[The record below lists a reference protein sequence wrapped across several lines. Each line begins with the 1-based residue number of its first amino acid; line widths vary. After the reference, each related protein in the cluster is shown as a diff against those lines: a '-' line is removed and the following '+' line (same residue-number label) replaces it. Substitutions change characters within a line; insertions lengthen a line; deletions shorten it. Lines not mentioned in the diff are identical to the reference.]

1 MSVTGAGV
9 RTAVAGLLLIL
20 ACLAVWRPA
29 LAQVSEADV
38 FVAEAVLAIDDK
50 QWDKALD
57 LLRQALARAPGHVE
71 ALYYTGVAYL
81 GKRQPKAAIPPL
93 TQAYQAAPNDP
104 SVAYQLGLAYF
115 ALEQYDRAEPLL
127 ESVFARDPTLPSL
140 GYYVGFL
147 RYRKNKYEEAL
158 RAFRASQTSD
168 PDIADLTRIY
178 AGLSLQKLGLG
189 SQAEAEIAQ
198 LGKLRPALPIT
209 GPAERV
215 QSNPGPARDTDRRFR
230 AEVRFGGFYD
240 DNAPA
245 APSVTGASVPA
256 GVGEGRRNT
265 FGELLSVRLDYDW
278 LRAGGW
284 IGTAGFSFF
293 GTHNNS
299 LPDFDLQDYSG
310 SLNIVR
316 RALVFNLP
324 VLAGVSYTYDHVVL
338 DNERLLERNAITA
351 YGVLVESDRQLTTG
365 QLRVDFK
372 NYKENNS
379 LPNAE
384 SQSGT
389 NYLVGFLHMLRFGN
403 DRHYVRGGYQFDYD
417 DTDGRNYTY
426 VGHRFL
432 VGAQYTLPWYNI
444 RLAYDFDMHYRNY
457 LHANTVLPLSAPGT
471 VERSDHEF
479 TNIVRVEVPL
489 PWFVPD
495 QQLFLTG
502 EYTGKIANS
511 NIEVFQY
518 RRNFGAIYFTWQY

>member
-1 MSVTGAGV
+1 M
-9 RTAVAGLLLIL
+9 
-20 ACLAVWRPA
+20 
-29 LAQVSEADV
+29 
-38 FVAEAVLAIDDK
+38 
-50 QWDKALD
+50 
-57 LLRQALARAPGHVE
+57 
-71 ALYYTGVAYL
+71 
-81 GKRQPKAAIPPL
+81 
-93 TQAYQAAPNDP
+93 
-104 SVAYQLGLAYF
+104 
-115 ALEQYDRAEPLL
+115 
-127 ESVFARDPTLPSL
+127 
-140 GYYVGFL
+140 
-147 RYRKNKYEEAL
+147 
-158 RAFRASQTSD
+158 
-168 PDIADLTRIY
+168 
-178 AGLSLQKLGLG
+178 
-189 SQAEAEIAQ
+189 
-198 LGKLRPALPIT
+198 
-209 GPAERV
+209 
-215 QSNPGPARDTDRRFR
+215 
-230 AEVRFGGFYD
+230 RFGGFYD

-245 APSVTGASVPA
+245 APSATGASVPV

-299 LPDFDLQDYSG
+299 LPDFDLQDYAG

-316 RALVFNLP
+316 RALVFNMP
-324 VLAGVSYTYDHVVL
+324 VLAGLSYTYDHVVL
-338 DNERLLERNAITA
+338 DNQRLLERNAVTA

-379 LPNAE
+379 LLNAE

-403 DRHYVRGGYQFDYD
+403 DRHYLRGGYQFDYD

-444 RLAYDFDMHYRNY
+444 RLGYDFDMHYRNY
-457 LHANTVLPLSAPGT
+457 LHANTVLPVTAPGT
-471 VERSDHEF
+471 IERSDHEF

-518 RRNFGAIYFTWQY
+518 QPQLRRDLLHLAVLSRSRRAAPAYLGFFGSLGSFLTTSSSRPPPLPLLPGPGMLATGGTAGGGVGAEGRRHRCGSGPGRWNPGRSTGAAAGRRTGRSSPDRSWAQARHRCCHWAWTPCGPWPTGRCRPCARLSPLPSSTATS